1 MNRKTQKQIIGIIF
15 LMLLAW
21 VVIRALPY
29 ILSLTANLLSLL
41 IILLIIGL
49 LFRSD
54 LVRRFLK

>member
-1 MNRKTQKQIIGIIF
+1 MNRKAQKQIVGILFFVVI
-15 LMLLAW
+15 AW